1 MLACRTKTAPPGLT
15 PAGIVMRIGGGGM
28 SCMSGSVN
36 HTTNASQQSETQ
48 QRDDLRRR
56 LRPFVVPV
64 VGSESMGWV
73 AMGRLSSS
81 AVTASPTDGDWGLAS
96 AIAQG
101 EHQHLAPRSQNR

>member
-64 VGSESMGWV
+64 VGSVSMGWV
-73 AMGRLSSS
+73 AMGRRGRKL
-81 AVTASPTDGDWGLAS
+81 
-96 AIAQG
+96 
-101 EHQHLAPRSQNR
+101 

>member
-1 MLACRTKTAPPGLT
+1 LAPVLACRTKTAPPGFT

-64 VGSESMGWV
+64 VGSVSMGWV
-73 AMGRLSSS
+73 AMGRRGRKL
-81 AVTASPTDGDWGLAS
+81 
-96 AIAQG
+96 
-101 EHQHLAPRSQNR
+101 